1 MKNEFVTITTTY
13 PNSAEGK
20 KLAQNL
26 IQTILTKKLAA
37 CVQSNQVS
45 SSYIWQEKICQDDE
59 IILSIKTL
67 AKFYKAVEKEIL
79 SQHPYQVPQ
88 IISHKILDGLEA
100 YLDWISA
107 NVATNK

>member
-37 CVQSNQVS
+37 CVQSHQVTS
-45 SSYIWQEKICQDDE
+45 NYIWQENLCQDEE
-59 IILSIKTL
+59 IVLNIKTL
-67 AKFYKAVEKEIL
+67 SKFYKTIEKEIIA
-79 SQHPYQVPQ
+79 QHPYQVPQ
-88 IISHKILDGLEA
+88 IISHEILDGLEP
-100 YLDWISA
+100 YLDWIA
-107 NVATNK
+107 TNVATTK